1 MKRSEIKIKIEVEI
15 NEIENRQTLGE
26 IKKSKS
32 ILWNII
38 KIDKSLVGKNGK
50 RKKIQIANI
59 KKMKVRRYSIDTQ
72 NLIRKYEHIYSNKLD
87 SLDEMDKLF
96 ANNMLKLTQEEIK
109 NLNSHVSIKEIDFP

>member
-1 MKRSEIKIKIEVEI
+1 M
-15 NEIENRQTLGE
+15 
-26 IKKSKS
+26 

-72 NLIRKYEHIYSNKLD
+72 NLIRKYEHIYTNKLD

-96 ANNMLKLTQEEIK
+96 ANNMLKLTHEERK
-109 NLNSHVSIKEIDFP
+109 NLNSHVSIKEKDFL